1 MSEQTMRATDP
12 IQVMRDASAAF
23 GAVLENVS
31 PDQMSLPTVND
42 EWDVRALLN
51 HIVNGNRWA
60 EEMLRTG
67 TAPRPSDDAFG
78 DLPPM
83 EVYRE
88 SVDMMLAAFEEP
100 GALERTVTLP
110 FGEIPGSAYAGLRS
124 GDLVAH
130 AWDLARATGQDSNI
144 APDICEMALG
154 MARQRLDGRDRSQL
168 PFKDEV
174 ITAADACP
182 ADRLAAY
189 LGKQVA

>member
-1 MSEQTMRATDP
+1 MSEQMMRATDP

-23 GAVLENVS
+23 AAVLENVS
-31 PDQMSLPTVND
+31 PEQMSLPTVND

-67 TAPRPSDDAFG
+67 TAPRPSHDAFG

-110 FGEIPGSAYAGLRS
+110 FGEIPGSAYAGLPS

-174 ITAADACP
+174 IIAADACP